1 MDWLRAVGGH
11 EPGVV
16 EFDGA
21 ALRTY
26 TTAQGLSADPIIAVT
41 EDRDRNIW
49 LATTTGGVTRLA
61 RSGLVAYGEQ
71 DGLSPGRVRAIIRG
85 PGERSTS
92 SPPASSCTFQRYPL
106 IGTHPNIGA
115 STWSGFQQ
123 APLVDRQGEWWIPTD
138 NGLYRFARVSRI
150 EDLARARPAA
160 VYGAAHGLPGT
171 GINNPFEDARGD
183 IWFGVMGFS
192 VVARWER
199 RTDRISVFGEEHG
212 IPRAGPAM
220 NFTEAR
226 NGDLW
231 VGFDRGA
238 AARFRGGRFDLS
250 VPLLACPGGR
260 SARFISID
268 EAVSGSARGM
278 RLWPTAQQPRCRTRL
293 AAPIKERPS

>member
-1 MDWLRAVGGH
+1 MVFR
-11 EPGVV
+11 
-16 EFDGA
+16 
-21 ALRTY
+21 
-26 TTAQGLSADPIIAVT
+26 Q
-41 EDRDRNIW
+41 
-49 LATTTGGVTRLA
+49 
-61 RSGLVAYGEQ
+61 VACT
-71 DGLSPGRVRAIIRG
+71 PMIRG
-85 PGERSTS
+85 PGRALYVVT
-92 SPPASSCTFQRYPL
+92 TGLVVHRFDGTRF
-106 IGTHPNIGA
+106 IGTHPNTGA

-150 EDLARARPAA
+150 EELARARPAA

-226 NGDLW
+226 NGEYLGW
-231 VGFDRGA
+231 GSIVGQRPGSAGDASSLFRC
-238 AARFRGGRFDLS
+238 RFR
-250 VPLLACPGGR
+250 LALGANRHTSFR
-260 SARFISID
+260 S
-268 EAVSGSARGM
+268 
-278 RLWPTAQQPRCRTRL
+278 T
-293 AAPIKERPS
+293 RPSLAWLAGCGSGLPRSSRAAEPV